1 MTKQSGRSA
10 SITSIVL
17 ADNDMLLREAVGDF
31 LRQSGYVVHVAQ
43 DGLEALDLCRREKP
57 DCVILDI
64 IMPKLDGSR
73 VCLLLRQDPELR
85 NIFVVAFSSLS
96 PRDYRAFPGMSADA
110 YVAKGPLPI
119 TYQHLLAAIRQCQAK
134 DASSY
139 TEGII
144 GFEQVKPAQVVQE
157 MLGEL
162 RHHANIL
169 RSLGTGVLELDLQG
183 RILYADAGACE
194 HLGEKEANLIG
205 ERLLVFVAP
214 REGEALESLLSEFG
228 RTTKPQRCRTTIRLR
243 DRDLWV
249 QICAVLDGDTCTSIL
264 ILLHGDEGTDQPAE

>member
-119 TYQHLLAAIRQCQAK
+119 TYQHLLAAIRQRQAK
-134 DASSY
+134 EAGPY
-139 TEGII
+139 TDGII
-144 GFEQVKPAQVVQE
+144 GFDHVKPMQVVQE
-157 MLGEL
+157 MLEER

-169 RSLGTGVLELDLQG
+169 EALGAGVLELDLQG
-183 RILYADAGACE
+183 RILYADVGACE

-205 ERLLVFVAP
+205 QRLAVFVAP
-214 REGEALESLLSEFG
+214 REGEALEGLVSEFG
-228 RTTKPQRCRTTIRLR
+228 RTTKPHRCRTTIRLR
-243 DRDLWV
+243 ERDVWV
-249 QICAVLDGDTCTSIL
+249 QICAVLDGNTCTSIL
-264 ILLHGDEGTDQPAE
+264 IILHGDEGADQASE